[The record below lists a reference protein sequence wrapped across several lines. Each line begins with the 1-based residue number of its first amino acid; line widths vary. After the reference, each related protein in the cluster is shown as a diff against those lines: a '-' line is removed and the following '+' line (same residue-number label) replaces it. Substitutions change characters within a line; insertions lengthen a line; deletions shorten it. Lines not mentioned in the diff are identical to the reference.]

1 MALGDAVVLVS
12 RLVAFKAVRV
22 GVGVSVGTDNDA
34 GDKKEKNH
42 EKENN
47 WTPAE

>member
-12 RLVAFKAVRV
+12 RLVAFEAV

-47 WTPAE
+47 WTIE